1 MPTFDIIKK
10 SDIDKTFRV
19 ASIMSDFDVK
29 SEHSTEHFTGN
40 IDLPENWNIGVIVG
54 GSGTGKTTIA
64 KELFGNDFI
73 TEFEYNAKSVI
84 DDMPKNKSVK
94 DIEKMFYTVGF
105 GSVPSWLKPYNVLSN
120 GEKMRVD
127 LARAMLEK
135 DFIVFDEFTSVVDR
149 QIAQTACIA
158 INKSIKKTNKQF
170 IAISCHY
177 DILEWLQPDWVF
189 DTNKMK
195 YFFMI
200 AHDQK
205 NNLQSKNVTL
215 ESGQNLGNIII

>member
-84 DDMPKNKSVK
+84 DDMPK
-94 DIEKMFYTVGF
+94 IE
-105 GSVPSWLKPYNVLSN
+105 P
-120 GEKMRVD
+120 
-127 LARAMLEK
+127 
-135 DFIVFDEFTSVVDR
+135 
-149 QIAQTACIA
+149 
-158 INKSIKKTNKQF
+158 
-170 IAISCHY
+170 
-177 DILEWLQPDWVF
+177 
-189 DTNKMK
+189 
-195 YFFMI
+195 
-200 AHDQK
+200 
-205 NNLQSKNVTL
+205 
-215 ESGQNLGNIII
+215 